1 MAKSILEMT
10 VREFMTSDSEIKSV
24 QKSDTL
30 EKVVPLLINAKI
42 HHVAVF
48 DGKEFAGFFGF
59 KQLARLNRRPM
70 SQTRVGDHAIKPPA
84 FPSSASIVD
93 AAESMYRLNY
103 KILPVVE
110 GKKLIGVLSERDIIR
125 AAIAAEELNNKR
137 IDEFMTPAPI
147 TVRDTDRLGAAISIL
162 RDKNISR
169 LPVIGKSGEVVGVFD
184 SVDVLREMYTNESSY
199 RAYKTSSVS
208 SQKGSITANAHMDD
222 QIPTYKIAV
231 KALMEERPV
240 ITASGDSAG
249 AAFRELEERGM
260 TSIIVA
266 DGKNRPIGIVAPKD
280 IVQYLARFRQKEVI
294 YIQISGLESEPHVS
308 DFQKDEVHRMID
320 EAVRKL
326 AKTANM
332 QFFTMHYKSYRTEA
346 EKVKY
351 SIRCKAD
358 TDIGLFAT
366 REYGW
371 DIIDATSKALA
382 TFEDL
387 LISKTQKVR
396 TKMRERNAKKKH
408 AMNETAESA

>member
-1 MAKSILEMT
+1 MPTSILEMT
-10 VREFMTSDSEIKSV
+10 VQEFMTSDSQIKSV

-84 FPSSASIVD
+84 FPSSAGIVD

-103 KILPVVE
+103 KILPITE

-147 TVRDTDRLGAAISIL
+147 TVRETDRLGAAISIL

-169 LPVIGKSGEVVGVFD
+169 LPVTGKSGEVVGVFD

-208 SQKGSITANAHMDD
+208 SQKGSVTANAHMDD
-222 QIPTYKIAV
+222 QIPAYKIAI

-240 ITASGDSAG
+240 LAASGDSAG
-249 AAFRELEERGM
+249 TAFRELEERGM

-266 DGKNRPIGIVAPKD
+266 DGKSRPIGIVAPKD
-280 IVQYLARFRQKEVI
+280 IIQYLARFRQKEVI
-294 YIQISGLESEPHVS
+294 YIQISGLESEDLPE
-308 DFQKDEVHRMID
+308 FQKEEVHRMID

-326 AKTANM
+326 AKTVKM
-332 QFFTMHYKSYRTEA
+332 QFFTMHFKSYYTEA
-346 EKVKY
+346 KKVKY

-358 TDIGLFAT
+358 TDLGLYAT

-371 DIIDATSKALA
+371 DIIDATSRALG

-387 LISKTQKVR
+387 LISKMQKVR
-396 TKMRERNAKKKH
+396 TKIRERNAHKKH
-408 AMNETAESA
+408 AMNESVGE